1 MNWVIGIAIALV
13 LYAFVLRSREH
24 GALANSV
31 AHGGAGGARKASL
44 AYYRR
49 RDLIWMGVAV
59 AVGFFALWMLFR
71 DDDTPAPAAEAAEAT
86 PTTEGISSP
95 LNVGDQGADV
105 TLLQERLAAEGLPIT
120 VDGVYGQDTADAVMA
135 FQEQEQLAV
144 DGVVGSET
152 GEALGIWSG

>member
-1 MNWVIGIAIALV
+1 MNWVIGLAIALV
-13 LYAFVLRSREH
+13 LYAFVFRSRER
-24 GALANSV
+24 GALVNSV
-31 AHGGAGGARKASL
+31 AHGGAGGARKATL

-59 AVGFFALWMLFR
+59 LVGFIALWMLLR
-71 DDDTPAPAAEAAEAT
+71 DDDTPAAATEVAEAT

-95 LNVGDQGADV
+95 LIVGDQGADV
-105 TLLQERLAAEGLPIT
+105 TLLQERLAAEGVPVT
-120 VDGVYGQDTADAVMA
+120 VDSVYGQETADAVMA
-135 FQEQEQLAV
+135 FQEQEQLIV